1 MNENK
6 KEFIA
11 KVAKIQNELKVPKD
25 KGGASKKLN
34 YSYRS
39 LEDIFEKIKPLLK
52 AENLLLA
59 LTDEVREVGGRIYI
73 VATARVYD
81 ESGNEIKG
89 EAWAREDEG
98 GRFMSVAQMSG
109 ATSSYARKN
118 ALCGLFLLD
127 DNRDIDDG
135 EFQKHTQSQPAKISA
150 VSAKNDKELKML
162 KLKREIADDL
172 ISRGIDRDCLVE
184 FFAFVG
190 VNKDDYASLQALH
203 SEQIGDLNELVIRFN
218 KHKGGQLI

>member
-11 KVAKIQNELKVPKD
+11 KIAKIQNELKVPKD

-81 ESGNEIKG
+81 ESNNETKG

-127 DNRDIDDG
+127 DNRELDDG
-135 EFQKHTQSQPAKISA
+135 DYKHAQSQPVKISA

-172 ISRGIDRDCLVE
+172 ISRGMDRDCLVE

-190 VNKDDYASLQALH
+190 VNKDDYSSLQALH
-203 SEQIGDLNELVIRFN
+203 SEQIGDLNDLVIRFN
-218 KHKGGQLI
+218 KHKGGQSI